1 MTKKILIVDDSESIR
16 SLLKYNLETGGY
28 ETVVAKDGLE
38 ALKIIEKNDDLN
50 LLLTD
55 LHMPNMNGLE
65 LIEKVR
71 QYERFKFLPIL
82 FLTTETNIDM
92 KQRAKNAGATGW
104 IVKPFQSEKL
114 IKTIRKVL
122 R

>member
-1 MTKKILIVDDSESIR
+1 MAKKILIVDDSESIR
-16 SLLKYNLETGGY
+16 SLLKYNLEASGY
-28 ETVVAKDGLE
+28 DTIVAKDGLE
-38 ALKIIEKNDDLN
+38 ALQIIKNFEGLN

-65 LIEKVR
+65 LIENVR
-71 QYERFKFLPIL
+71 KNDEFKYLPIL
-82 FLTTETNIDM
+82 FLTTETNINM
-92 KQRAKNAGATGW
+92 KQRARDAGATGW
-104 IVKPFQSEKL
+104 IIKPFQAEKL

>member
-1 MTKKILIVDDSESIR
+1 MAKRILIVDDSESIR
-16 SLLKYNLETGGY
+16 SLLKYNLESNGY
-28 ETVVAKDGLE
+28 ETMVAKDGLE
-38 ALKIIEKNDDLN
+38 ALKLLEHTNNLQ

-65 LIEKVR
+65 LIENVR
-71 QYERFKFLPIL
+71 KNDEYKYLPIL
-82 FLTTETNIDM
+82 FLTTETNVDM
-92 KQRAKNAGATGW
+92 KQRARNAGATGW

>member
-1 MTKKILIVDDSESIR
+1 MNKKILIVDDSESIR
-16 SLLKYNLETGGY
+16 SLLKYNLETSGY
-28 ETVVAKDGLE
+28 ETAVAKDGLE
-38 ALKIIEKNDDLN
+38 ALEIIEKNSDLN

-65 LIEKVR
+65 LIERVR
-71 QYERFKFLPIL
+71 KNEKFKFLPIL
-82 FLTTETNIDM
+82 FLTTETNIEM
-92 KQRAKNAGATGW
+92 KQRARNAGATGW

>member
-1 MTKKILIVDDSESIR
+1 MNKKILIVDDSESIR
-16 SLLKYNLETGGY
+16 SLLKYNLETSGY
-28 ETVVAKDGLE
+28 ETAVAKDGLE
-38 ALKIIEKNDDLN
+38 ALEIIEKSSDFN

-65 LIEKVR
+65 LIERVR
-71 QYERFKFLPIL
+71 KNEKFRFLPIL

-92 KQRAKNAGATGW
+92 KQRARNAGATGW